1 MEYIKAVLE
10 TLKLSIKDRF
20 ILSLFGILVLLA
32 IPFEG
37 TLHLEW
43 FYRKFTWL
51 IVLLTMFFIATLVG
65 DFFESKQRELE
76 EKRVSEQA
84 QAKKHEEQ
92 LRYKAYVLG
101 LEGRKK
107 AMVYAMY
114 QNDMHRN
121 YLSIYDSDVLDLLG
135 HEVILPTSKRQIVAH
150 FGKTTVENKE
160 IQELYILAPR
170 VVQIIEESQL

>member
-65 DFFESKQRELE
+65 DFL
-76 EKRVSEQA
+76 
-84 QAKKHEEQ
+84 
-92 LRYKAYVLG
+92 KA
-101 LEGRKK
+101 
-107 AMVYAMY
+107 
-114 QNDMHRN
+114 
-121 YLSIYDSDVLDLLG
+121 
-135 HEVILPTSKRQIVAH
+135 
-150 FGKTTVENKE
+150 NKGN
-160 IQELYILAPR
+160 
-170 VVQIIEESQL
+170 